1 MMFKECIHNI
11 TVQNI
16 IVVIDQLLS

>member
-16 IVVIDQLLS
+16 IAVIDQLLS